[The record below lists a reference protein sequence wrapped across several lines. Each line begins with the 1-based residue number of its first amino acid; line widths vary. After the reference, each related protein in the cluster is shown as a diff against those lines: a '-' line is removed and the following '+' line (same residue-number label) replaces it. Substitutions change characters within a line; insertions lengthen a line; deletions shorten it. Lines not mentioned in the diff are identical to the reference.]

1 MMKLIF
7 VILILIYTNQSFSQN
22 SISFVPGIGY
32 FILNSENDLTILE
45 KKKLEEFYF
54 FGLSYESIYFE
65 NYKISIDYSFCKNDK
80 DGIVKMAQTSPTG
93 EILGTSPI
101 DYFLIHHTLD
111 FLFMNQ
117 WEESEIYLGLGP
129 SFILTNRGL
138 KFSPYFEDILASYG
152 VGLCSTIETDLQT
165 FNSFSMRGIAKLR
178 YTHSIWHDEGIRKLS
193 GYKQEFIS
201 AQLGIRFMVNFI
213 Q

>member
-1 MMKLIF
+1 MKLIY
-7 VILILIYTNQSFSQN
+7 VILIFLFSNQSFSQN

-32 FILNSENDLTILE
+32 FIFNSENDLTLLE

-54 FGLSYESIYFE
+54 FGLSYESVYF
-65 NYKISIDYSFCKNDK
+65 NKYNISIDYSFSKNDI

-93 EILGTSPI
+93 DILGTSPMN
-101 DYFLIHHTLD
+101 YFLINHTLD

-117 WEESEIYLGLGP
+117 WEESEIYWGLGP
-129 SFILTNRGL
+129 SFMLTNRGL
-138 KFSPYFEDILASYG
+138 EFSPYFEDILASYG

-165 FNSFSMRGIAKLR
+165 FDTFSIRGMAKLR

-193 GYKQEFIS
+193 GYNQEFIT
-201 AQLGIRFMVNFI
+201 AQVGIRFMFNI
-213 Q
+213 KQ